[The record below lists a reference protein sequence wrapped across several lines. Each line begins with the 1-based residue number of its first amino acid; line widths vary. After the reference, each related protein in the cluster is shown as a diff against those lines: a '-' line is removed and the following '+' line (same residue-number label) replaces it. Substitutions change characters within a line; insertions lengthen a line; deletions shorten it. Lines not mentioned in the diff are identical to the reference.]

1 LNLRCNLFDFD
12 CFQTPE
18 QIKWKYITVYNGYFA
33 PNSVHV
39 IHRNLIFHFLQGG
52 IVMFERSQK
61 LFAEARE
68 VMPGGVNSPVR
79 AFKSVGMDPIFIKK
93 AKGSKVYDVDGN
105 EFIDYVAS
113 WGPMILGHAHPRIV
127 AAIQK
132 AAERGTSYGAPT
144 ELETEVARLVIA
156 AIPSVEMVRMVNS
169 GTEAVIGAL
178 RVARGFTGRHKI
190 LKFIG
195 CYHGHGDSLLIKAG
209 SGVTTLG
216 LPDSPGVTPGTAQ
229 DTLTVNY
236 NDLDAVKELFS
247 RMGEEIAA
255 VIVEPVAGNMG
266 LALPKEGFLEGL
278 REVTTQ
284 YGALL
289 IFDEVMTGFRV
300 SYGGA
305 QQLYNIQPDL
315 TTLGKIIGGG
325 LPVGAYGGRKDI
337 MEQVAPAGPIYQAG
351 TLSGNPLAMAAGRE
365 MLTALKE
372 RGTYEKLE
380 KLSAELDAD
389 LRDLAR
395 KHSIETTF
403 NRVGS
408 MSCVYFTD
416 QEVYDYPSATT
427 ASIPRFKAYFKT
439 LLENG
444 VYIAPSQ
451 FEAGFMSLAHSIS
464 DIDKTLTAADKAFN
478 AAKSVPLR

>member
-1 LNLRCNLFDFD
+1 
-12 CFQTPE
+12 
-18 QIKWKYITVYNGYFA
+18 
-33 PNSVHV
+33 
-39 IHRNLIFHFLQGG
+39 
-52 IVMFERSQK
+52 MFERSKK
-61 LFAEARE
+61 LFSEAKK

-79 AFKSVGMDPIFIKK
+79 AFKSVGLDPVFIKR
-93 AKGSKVYDVDGN
+93 AKGSKIYDVDGK
-105 EFIDYVAS
+105 EYIDYVAS

-132 AAERGTSYGAPT
+132 TAELGTSFGAPT
-144 ELETEVARLVIA
+144 ELETEMAHLVIDA
-156 AIPSVEMVRMVNS
+156 VPSIEMVRMVNS
-169 GTEAVIGAL
+169 GTEAVIGAI
-178 RVARGFTGRHKI
+178 RVARGFTGRDKI
-190 LKFIG
+190 LKFAG
-195 CYHGHGDSLLIKAG
+195 CYHGHSDSLLIKAG

-216 LPDSPGVTPGTAQ
+216 LPDSPGVTKGTAQ
-229 DTLTVNY
+229 DTLTVDY
-236 NDLDAVKELFS
+236 NDLEAVKELFGKV
-247 RMGEEIAA
+247 GEQIAA
-255 VIVEPVAGNMG
+255 VIVEPIAGNMG

-300 SYGGA
+300 AYGGA
-305 QQLYNIQPDL
+305 QELYNIKPDL

-365 MLTALKE
+365 MLLALKE
-372 RGTYEKLE
+372 RGMYEKLE
-380 KLSAELDAD
+380 NLSAELAMD
-389 LRDLAR
+389 LKSLAK

-408 MSCVYFTD
+408 MSCVYFTEQD
-416 QEVYDYPSATT
+416 VYDFPTATT
-427 ASIPRFKAYFKT
+427 SSLPRFKAYFKT

-451 FEAGFMSLAHSIS
+451 FESGFMSLAHSIG
-464 DIDKTLTAADKAFN
+464 DIDKTLTAADKAF
-478 AAKSVPLR
+478 AVAKAVPLS